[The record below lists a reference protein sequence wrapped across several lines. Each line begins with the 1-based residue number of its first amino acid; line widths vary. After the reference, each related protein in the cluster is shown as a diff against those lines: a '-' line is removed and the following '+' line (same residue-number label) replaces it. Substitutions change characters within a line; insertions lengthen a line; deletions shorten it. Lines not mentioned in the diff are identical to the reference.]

1 MPLFLTNITLFLYF
15 LISLFLLL
23 LSVVSIICK
32 SKKLD
37 FIVFLIIGIMMV
49 CFYGLRFPG
58 NSDTRMYLQGF
69 DSLSSLDSFMWSSG
83 FYVLMKSIK
92 IINNSHDAYIFLS
105 SLYFVLAFMLVGI
118 LYCKDRYYKSLF
130 LLTCFYSWS
139 VLDLAVNTYRQG
151 IAIPFIILGVYFLN
165 SKKNILAVVA
175 ISIALTIHWG
185 SSVIVALYFIAIYL
199 SKHLRLLKIVTFFT
213 LMLFTLSFFINF
225 EFAGSLS
232 KSSLISSL
240 QVLFVGV
247 DLTSKIDAYLG
258 GGVVGAR
265 FYDMPSLQ
273 RLYFSGEIYI
283 AILIFSFFFLT
294 RKAKDPIITSGNFV
308 MIYSFFT
315 IVAFYGVVLISMTWF
330 IRNFYWAVPI
340 TPVLYVLILQYYE
353 KENVKKHHFLLL
365 LFVIFQIAFSIETFW
380 RAPLIDLVY
389 PY

>member
-1 MPLFLTNITLFLYF
+1 LTNITLFLYF

-69 DSLSSLDSFMWSSG
+69 DALSGLDSFMWSSG

-92 IINNSHDAYIFLS
+92 IINNNHDAYIFLS

-273 RLYFSGEIYI
+273 RL
-283 AILIFSFFFLT
+283 
-294 RKAKDPIITSGNFV
+294 
-308 MIYSFFT
+308 
-315 IVAFYGVVLISMTWF
+315 
-330 IRNFYWAVPI
+330 
-340 TPVLYVLILQYYE
+340 
-353 KENVKKHHFLLL
+353 
-365 LFVIFQIAFSIETFW
+365 
-380 RAPLIDLVY
+380 
-389 PY
+389 